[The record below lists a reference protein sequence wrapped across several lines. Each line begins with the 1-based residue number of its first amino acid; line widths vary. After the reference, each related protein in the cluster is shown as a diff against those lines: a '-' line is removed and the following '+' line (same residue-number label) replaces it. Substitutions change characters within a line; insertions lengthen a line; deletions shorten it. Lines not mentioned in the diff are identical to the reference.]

1 MKRKLFYLLAVALS
15 LSVIMTG
22 CKKEVAEPE
31 SIADRADQPGLKIG
45 DVIPGSY
52 IVVLAGNDRIEALQQ
67 QPGVEMRRLQAAV
80 RELADPVMSRNAVRP
95 EQLRLVYG
103 TVLTGFSVEMTA
115 EQARLLASDPAVL
128 YVEPDRLLGID
139 PVPELKKKP
148 PPPPPAAQTTP
159 WGITRVGGPGSTA
172 SGTAWVIDTGI
183 DLDHPD
189 LNVNS
194 DLSVSFVSNSSTPDD
209 LNGHG
214 SHVAGTIAAINNN
227 IGVVGVAPGA
237 EVVSVRVLGRN
248 GTGYMSWIIAGVNY
262 VGSYAN
268 DGDVANM
275 SLGGSYY
282 EALNT
287 AVLNASNPCYFTLAA
302 GNEYGNANNYSPG
315 STNGS
320 HIFTISAMDAN
331 DYWASFSN
339 YGNPPIDYCAPG
351 VSIYSCYK
359 NGGYATMSGTSM
371 AAPHVAG
378 IRLLGNIS
386 TDGDVNGDPDGNPDP
401 IAHR

>member
-1 MKRKLFYLLAVALS
+1 MKRRIFYLLATVLS
-15 LSVIMTG
+15 LSVILAA
-22 CKKEVAEPE
+22 CKKEITEPAAEPDLSE
-31 SIADRADQPGLKIG
+31 QAGLKVG

-52 IVVLAGNDRIEALQQ
+52 IVVMVGNDRIEALRQ

-80 RELADPVMSRNAVRP
+80 RQLADPILARNSVRP
-95 EQLRLVYG
+95 DQVRLVYG
-103 TVLTGFSVEMTA
+103 KVLTGFSIEMTP
-115 EQARLLASDPAVL
+115 EQARLLAADRAVL

-148 PPPPPAAQTTP
+148 PPPPPAGQTIP
-159 WGITRVGGPGSTA
+159 WGITRVGGAGNTPN
-172 SGTAWVIDTGI
+172 GTAWVIDTGV

-194 DLSVSFVSNSSTPDD
+194 GLSVSFVSTSSTPDD
-209 LNGHG
+209 QNGHG
-214 SHVAGTIAAINNN
+214 SHVAGTIAAINNG

-262 VGSYAN
+262 VAAN
-268 DGDVANM
+268 AGNGDVANM
-275 SLGGSYY
+275 SLGGGFY
-282 EALNT
+282 ESLNT
-287 AVLNASNPCYFTLAA
+287 AVENASNPCYFSLAA
-302 GNEYGNANNYSPG
+302 GNESDDANYYSPG
-315 STNGS
+315 SSNGS
-320 HIFTISAMDAN
+320 YIYTVSAMDSN
-331 DYWASFSN
+331 DNWAYFSN

-386 TDGDVNGDPDGNPDP
+386 TSGNVNGDPDGNADP